1 MQDPRRRRMHLYVE
15 TADPD
20 ELREALAWRIIDGV
34 STTPSL
40 LATRGGE
47 HFEHLLE
54 LCSIVDG
61 PVFAEVTSQDT
72 SSIVE
77 EAKALA
83 SLNEQI
89 LVRVP
94 CTPAGIPAIVELA
107 EQRIAVDST
116 LCFSLAQ
123 ALLVAKA
130 GARLISAPV
139 GALDA
144 AGGDGLSLV
153 SALLNMLDQY
163 DLKTSVVASG
173 LEHPGHL
180 AEAARMGADAASMP
194 LSLLRRL
201 AEHPLTESTRR
212 DQLEQWRRAQN

>member
-1 MQDPRRRRMHLYVE
+1 MHLYVE

-34 STTPSL
+34 CTTPAL
-40 LATRGGE
+40 LAQRGGE
-47 HFEHLLE
+47 HFDRLIE
-54 LCSIVDG
+54 LCAIVDG
-61 PVFAEVTSQDT
+61 PVSAEVTSQDT
-72 SSIVE
+72 GSIIE
-77 EAKALA
+77 EAKALS
-83 SLNEQI
+83 SLSDQI
-89 LVRVP
+89 LVRIP
-94 CTPAGIPAIVELA
+94 CTAAGIPAIVELS
-107 EQRIAVDST
+107 EQRITIDAT

-123 ALLVAKA
+123 AILVAKA

-163 DLKTSVVASG
+163 DFKTSIIAAG

-201 AEHPLTESTRR
+201 AEHPLTETTRR
-212 DQLEQWRRAQN
+212 EQLELWRRAQN